1 MQRRYVRRASRGGA
15 ERQAPQ
21 ARDPE
26 DQGKAS
32 EREGLWRLAGLEL
45 RKFATSNKCPEGHA
59 YIALGPNLWKCKGGQ
74 HTLAIKL

>member
-1 MQRRYVRRASRGGA
+1 MCLDYMRRASRGGA

-32 EREGLWRLAGLEL
+32 EREGLWRLAGLDEPPASIVSSAS
-45 RKFATSNKCPEGHA
+45 R
-59 YIALGPNLWKCKGGQ
+59 GQ
-74 HTLAIKL
+74 DPGLHVSISCGRTV